1 MAKETIAEMAE
12 QDTGTFSALKESGLF
27 IDYDLTEK
35 DIPEDILSLIDRE
48 TAIKYR
54 ILPLGYTNTG
64 FLIVTDST
72 KTIKNRST
80 IDNYFKE
87 RDFKGFV
94 DIALTEPDNLQAALV
109 KFYKFN
115 SEDRRSLLVGVQT
128 EGDDDMGSLRSIMRM
143 MLRDAITA
151 KASDIHI
158 RPAPTAIYVHFR
170 VNGHLIDMT
179 AKYDLRPSLAMAIIN
194 ICKSFDTSRN
204 ADMSM
209 MNMPT
214 RGSFTMAV
222 KSDEVVDFRLSTV
235 PLDDASGNQKVNF
248 RLLPQTKR
256 RISLDTIGYQ
266 PDDLMIIKQTLYK
279 NATGLFIN
287 SGPTGSGKTTSLY
300 GQIYYVYNA
309 NGEPLHVMT
318 IENPIEIKEELFTQV
333 QVRADAE
340 QENLRLTANDIL
352 TVGLRQDPDVFL
364 FGEIRNEEDA
374 DAAIKASTTG
384 HKVFTTVHASNCIK
398 TITRLLDLNVSRV
411 SLLSEIQLIISQR
424 LVGLLCPKCSKKHI
438 LTEIEKSLLS
448 PEEYAYLTDS
458 TADLREKGDK
468 KAIQACDCSFGL
480 TGRTAVAELVV
491 FDMELR
497 DLLLDK
503 SKFSEVAALLDKK
516 GFKNM
521 WQKGLPLV
529 HDGKIELSE
538 LIHVV
543 GKID

>member
-1 MAKETIAEMAE
+1 MAKETLAEMAE
-12 QDTGTFSALKESGLF
+12 YDTGTISALKDSGLY
-27 IDYDLTEK
+27 IEDDLTERV
-35 DIPEDILSLIDRE
+35 IPEDVLALVDRE
-48 TAIKYR
+48 FAITHR
-54 ILPLGYTNTG
+54 ILPLERSPYG
-64 FLIVTDST
+64 LLVVTDST
-72 KTIKNRST
+72 KTIKRRSV
-80 IDNYFKE
+80 IDENLKQVGYVE
-87 RDFKGFV
+87 
-94 DIALTEPDNLQAALV
+94 IALTGQDNLQSALV
-109 KFYKFN
+109 KFYKFS
-115 SEDRRSLLVGVQT
+115 SEDRRNLMAGVQT
-128 EGDDDMGSLRSIMRM
+128 ENDDDSGTYRNLVRG
-143 MLRDAITA
+143 MLRDAIAA

-158 RPAPTAIYVHFR
+158 RPSARAVFVYFR
-170 VNGHLIDMT
+170 VNGHLIDLT
-179 AKYDLRPSLAMAIIN
+179 GKYDFNPANAMQLIN
-194 ICKSFDTSRN
+194 VCKGFDTSRN

-222 KSDEVVDFRLSTV
+222 KSDEIVDFRLSTV

-248 RLLPQTKR
+248 RLLPQTKK
-256 RISLDTIGYQ
+256 RISLDNIGYQ
-266 PDDLMIIKQTLYK
+266 PDDLAIIKQTLYK

-300 GQIYYVYNA
+300 GQIYYVYDA
-309 NGEPLHVMT
+309 NKEPLHVMT

-438 LTEIEKSLLS
+438 LTDIERSLLS
-448 PEEYAYLTDS
+448 PEEIAYLTDE
-458 TADLREKGDK
+458 TANLREHGDK
-468 KAIQACDCSFGL
+468 KSIQACDCSFGL
-480 TGRTAVAELVV
+480 SGRTAVAEFVV

-503 SKFSEVAALLDKK
+503 SKFSEVAELLKK
-516 GFKNM
+516 KKFKNM
-521 WQKGLPLV
+521 WEKGLPLV

-538 LIHVV
+538 LIRVV